1 MNAPTRMSMIETPR
15 LTRTRRTVV
24 YGIAGGVWLT
34 GAAWLVLHY
43 FFQRQG
49 EFGAEPNPF
58 EWWSL
63 AAHGLFAFASLWLF
77 GLLWGA
83 HFGAAW
89 RSLRRRVSGVAMF
102 VVFAWLIATGY
113 FLYYVGSDQARSMI
127 AIVHWAVGLAA
138 PIPFILH
145 RFISKR

>member
-15 LTRTRRTVV
+15 LTRTRRTAV
-24 YGIAGGVWLT
+24 YAIAGGVWLT

-43 FFQRQG
+43 FMQRQG
-49 EFGAEPNPF
+49 TFGAEPNPL

-63 AAHGLFAFASLWLF
+63 AAHGLFAFASLCLF
-77 GLLWGA
+77 GLLWGV

-89 RSLRRRVSGVAMF
+89 RSLRRRVSGIAMF
-102 VVFAWLIATGY
+102 AAFAWLIASGY
-113 FLYYVGSDQARSMI
+113 FLYYIGSDEARSAV
-127 AIVHWAVGLAA
+127 AIIHWAAGLAT

-145 RFISKR
+145 RFARR